1 MLGSDPVPEPS
12 DSRATRGLR
21 IAYVIPAYPPAP
33 SQPFVVNEM
42 VQVQDAGNEV
52 YVVPLYAGERGG
64 AVRHGTFERLTPRDV
79 LGPALVS
86 LRILV
91 LALRTIAAHP
101 LRVA

>member
-42 VQVQDAGNEV
+42 VQVQDAGNDV
-52 YVVPLYAGERGG
+52 YVVPLYAGEQS
-64 AVRHGTFERLTPRDV
+64 AAIHHGTFERLKPRGV
-79 LGPALVS
+79 LGPALLS
-86 LRILV
+86 LRIIAR
-91 LALRTIAAHP
+91 ALGTIAKH
-101 LRVA
+101 